1 MAIHILGNGPSL
13 GLFDRTKSCSDS
25 DIVVGCNFSDVAL
38 RPHYTVLIDVRAIK
52 QFMSDD
58 PYVLEIDAVLSS
70 RAYNYLES
78 HFGWDK
84 VPDSAINVIDTID
97 LIRDRRISKNLAM
110 NSGQHGVVYSIRKH
124 SCLGSIHQDVHIWGT
139 DSLWSTD
146 IVSKTDP
153 IARPNHKGSRVRP
166 RITKRWNSYWK
177 KIFIDHPH
185 HTFTIHAPKEAR
197 VVKDIASLYNVSVA

>member
-1 MAIHILGNGPSL
+1 MTIHLLGNGPSL
-13 GLFDRTKSCSDS
+13 DLFNRDEWSDS
-25 DIVVGCNFSDVAL
+25 HTFVGCNFSDPSL
-38 RPHYTVLIDVRAIK
+38 RPDYTVIVDVRAIK
-52 QFMSDD
+52 KFIEPE
-58 PYVLEIDAVLSS
+58 PYVLTIPAVVSR
-70 RAYNYLES
+70 RAYDYVQKHHGWENVS
-78 HFGWDK
+78 H
-84 VPDSAINVIDTID
+84 SVIEIADTID

-177 KIFIDHPH
+177 KIFIDHPY

-197 VVKDIASLYNVSVA
+197 VVKDIASLDNVSVA

>member
-1 MAIHILGNGPSL
+1 MTIHLLGNGPSL
-13 GLFDRTKSCSDS
+13 DLFNRDEWSDS
-25 DIVVGCNFSDVAL
+25 HTFVGCNFSDTSL
-38 RPHYTVLIDVRAIK
+38 RPDYTVIVDVRAIK
-52 QFMSDD
+52 KFIEPE
-58 PYVLEIDAVLSS
+58 PYVLTIPAVVSR
-70 RAYNYLES
+70 RAYDYVQKHHGWENVS
-78 HFGWDK
+78 HS
-84 VPDSAINVIDTID
+84 VIEIIDTID

-124 SCLGSIHQDVHIWGT
+124 SCLGSIHQDVHIWGI

-197 VVKDIASLYNVSVA
+197 VVKDIASLDNVSVV

>member
-1 MAIHILGNGPSL
+1 MTIHLLGNGPSL
-13 GLFDRTKSCSDS
+13 DLFNRDEWSDS
-25 DIVVGCNFSDVAL
+25 HTFVGCNFSDPSL
-38 RPHYTVLIDVRAIK
+38 RPDYTVIVDVRAIK
-52 QFMSDD
+52 KFIEPE
-58 PYVLEIDAVLSS
+58 PYVLTIPAVVSRRAYDYVQKHHGWENVSHSVIEIIDA
-70 RAYNYLES
+70 
-78 HFGWDK
+78 
-84 VPDSAINVIDTID
+84 ID

-177 KIFIDHPH
+177 KIFIDHPY

-197 VVKDIASLYNVSVA
+197 VVKDIASLDNVSVV

>member
-1 MAIHILGNGPSL
+1 M
-13 GLFDRTKSCSDS
+13 FDNSVEGVR
-25 DIVVGCNFSDVAL
+25 VGCNFSDPSL
-38 RPHYTVLIDVRAIK
+38 RPDYTVIVDVRAIK
-52 QFMSDD
+52 KFIEPE
-58 PYVLEIDAVLSS
+58 PYVLTIPAVVSR
-70 RAYNYLES
+70 RAYDYVQKHHGWENVS
-78 HFGWDK
+78 H
-84 VPDSAINVIDTID
+84 SVIEIADIID

-110 NSGQHGVVYSIRKH
+110 NSGQHGVVYSIRKQSDPVH
-124 SCLGSIHQDVHIWGT
+124 RDVHIWGT

-197 VVKDIASLYNVSVA
+197 VVKDIASLDNVSVA